1 MQQLPRNFPPQC
13 FRPILPFLMLLIDAA
28 RIILFL
34 RVPTPAAFTIGD
46 LPLCPSF
53 LYPWGAAVVACGKW
67 VRGSGWQQV
76 IVSKLMASRE
86 SHESTINN
94 IHEW

>member
-34 RVPTPAAFTIGD
+34 RDTHASSIHDWRIAT
-46 LPLCPSF
+46 LPLFP
-53 LYPWGAAVVACGKW
+53 LPM
-67 VRGSGWQQV
+67 GSCSGG
-76 IVSKLMASRE
+76 IRE
-86 SHESTINN
+86 VGER
-94 IHEW
+94 